1 MLKTLEL
8 LKHQLFTSYE
18 ILDFKQG
25 EDFYYLKVKAMLVDK
40 SELHIREYVTEA
52 GYLYSYHW
60 QDANGTLI
68 IRWDNS
74 PHHHQIRTFPHHKHT
89 PELEESY
96 EVDFEDVL
104 KIIERR
110 LKEL

>member
-8 LKHQLFTSYE
+8 LKHKLCTSYE
-18 ILDFKQG
+18 VLDFKQG
-25 EDFYYLKVKAMLVDK
+25 EDFYYLKIKAMLVDK

-52 GYLYSYHW
+52 DYLYSYHW
-60 QDANGTLI
+60 QDSNGALR

-74 PHHHQIRTFPHHKHT
+74 PHHRQIKTYPHHKHT

-96 EVDFEDVL
+96 EVGFEDVL
-104 KIIERR
+104 RIIEGK
-110 LKEL
+110 LKER